1 MLKVG
6 FYEKSITLKIFDR
19 RRPSWILRKM
29 KKSFAGLF
37 LGSSSMSMPNF
48 DWIRW
53 TGSKCQAKMWIFP
66 PQQPDSQ
73 QPADHPD
80 YQPPPHPSVK
90 KQFIEL
96 PTSQWEL
103 KKYFIHTET
112 YKENRPPTPNPPSS
126 NHPKTITE
134 KICEIQPIL
143 EQDLSFR
150 YFIPKL
156 DE

>member
-1 MLKVG
+1 MNRIEIITK
-6 FYEKSITLKIFDR
+6 TLKKNNASQIFDR

-29 KKSFAGLF
+29 KNSFAGLF

-66 PQQPDSQ
+66 PQP
-73 QPADHPD
+73 PAE
-80 YQPPPHPSVK
+80 PPPPSVK